1 MDSEKKLIK
10 YIKNELTP
18 DERIALEN
26 ELQSSSGF
34 REEYQKYLKVL
45 KLVEYTK
52 RINLNQNYKDSIL
65 PSFRNKI
72 VKSKSV
78 NFKKSLA
85 LAFGIMLIFI
95 LSVIVFNKIL
105 TTSSSGNKIE
115 EFTKSLNEQQRI
127 DLLESLNGDIDE
139 YYLVTDK
146 NANVEISEIIQR
158 DIQVNNE
165 IAEVYG
171 ISYTEILD
179 DLSTT
184 EVQTIYNK
192 ILSTNFS
199 KEANL

>member
-18 DERIALEN
+18 DERIAVEN

-146 NANVEISEIIQR
+146 NTNVEISEIIQR

>member
-26 ELQSSSGF
+26 ELQSPSGF

-95 LSVIVFNKIL
+95 LSVIV
-105 TTSSSGNKIE
+105 
-115 EFTKSLNEQQRI
+115 
-127 DLLESLNGDIDE
+127 
-139 YYLVTDK
+139 
-146 NANVEISEIIQR
+146 
-158 DIQVNNE
+158 
-165 IAEVYG
+165 
-171 ISYTEILD
+171 
-179 DLSTT
+179 
-184 EVQTIYNK
+184 
-192 ILSTNFS
+192 
-199 KEANL
+199 

>member
-146 NANVEISEIIQR
+146 NTNVEISEIIQR